1 MGNILVG
8 NLIYTQSTNVTLEV
22 DKKGSSLLPTL
33 LQVVLYMKIENAFIC
48 PCEIG
53 TASL

>member
-1 MGNILVG
+1 M
-8 NLIYTQSTNVTLEV
+8 TLEV
-22 DKKGSSLLPTL
+22 DKRGSSLLPTL

-53 TASL
+53 TALLNPSTMVIVAGK